1 MPPLPPYT
9 LDYSKT
15 TNYYWSQIDIKDVTG
30 VSGGSPDKAFEKVNG
45 PFGFD
50 EAVQL
55 KEDKAMV
62 KADFKVGAFLNQ
74 SLLAL

>member
-1 MPPLPPYT
+1 M
-9 LDYSKT
+9 
-15 TNYYWSQIDIKDVTG
+15 TG

-55 KEDKAMV
+55 NEDKAMV
-62 KADFKVGAFLNQ
+62 KADFKVGVFLSQ

>member
-1 MPPLPPYT
+1 M
-9 LDYSKT
+9 
-15 TNYYWSQIDIKDVTG
+15 TG

-62 KADFKVGAFLNQ
+62 KADFKVGAYESKFTCAMN
-74 SLLAL
+74 S

>member
-1 MPPLPPYT
+1 M
-9 LDYSKT
+9 
-15 TNYYWSQIDIKDVTG
+15 TG

-62 KADFKVGAFLNQ
+62 KADFKVIVFLNQ
-74 SLLAL
+74 SLLAQLRLPCS